1 LVEEKESLLKDVFGL
16 SKQLGRV
23 PFPIIVKQSTGFDV
37 IPVNLQDSSDKML
50 IDNLKG
56 IFRDFLKTS
65 ASTRSRYQG
74 DRINEVGRRI
84 EDALVHE
91 MNKQPFTVKK
101 LPKTGY
107 PDIEISQ
114 SSNRT
119 TYLEMKTSAV
129 QAKSG
134 FRYFYY
140 TNVFKIKSDARHLL
154 LNIAVTEETPR
165 YWKVDNWILSDL
177 SKLSVKLKTEFN
189 ASKDDLMQEKARI
202 ISSLGPC

>member
-1 LVEEKESLLKDVFGL
+1 MIEEKESLLKDIFGL

-23 PFPIIVKQSTGFDV
+23 PFPIIVKQSTGFVV
-37 IPVNLQDSSDKML
+37 IPVNLQDSSDRVL
-50 IDNLKG
+50 IDNLKS
-56 IFRDFLKTS
+56 IFKDFLKTS
-65 ASTRSRYQG
+65 TSTRSRYQG

-84 EDALVHE
+84 ENALVHE
-91 MNKQPFTVKK
+91 MNRHPFTVKK

-114 SSNRT
+114 SSDRI

-165 YWKVDNWILSDL
+165 YWKIDNWILSDL

-202 ISSLGPC
+202 ISSL

>member
-1 LVEEKESLLKDVFGL
+1 MVEEKASLLKDVFGL
-16 SKQLGRV
+16 SKRLGRV

-37 IPVNLQDSSDKML
+37 ISVNLQDSSDKVL
-50 IDNLKG
+50 IDNLKS
-56 IFRDFLKTS
+56 IFKDFLKTS
-65 ASTRSRYQG
+65 TSTRSRYQG

-114 SSNRT
+114 SSDRI

-165 YWKVDNWILSDL
+165 YWKVNNWILSDL

-189 ASKDDLMQEKARI
+189 ASKDDLMEEKARI
-202 ISSLGPC
+202 ISSL

>member
-1 LVEEKESLLKDVFGL
+1 MVEEKESLLKVVFGL
-16 SKQLGRV
+16 SKQLRRI

-37 IPVNLQDSSDKML
+37 VPVNLQDSSDKVL
-50 IDNLKG
+50 IDNLKS
-56 IFRDFLKTS
+56 IFKEFLKTS
-65 ASTRSRYQG
+65 TSTLSRYQG

-84 EDALVHE
+84 EDALVHD

-107 PDIEISQ
+107 LDIEISQ
-114 SSNRT
+114 SSDRI
-119 TYLEMKTSAV
+119 TYLEIKTSAV

-140 TNVFKIKSDARHLL
+140 TNVFKKKSDARHLL

-202 ISSLGPC
+202 ISSL

>member
-1 LVEEKESLLKDVFGL
+1 MIEEKESLLKGIFGL

-23 PFPIIVKQSTGFDV
+23 PFPIIVKQSTGFVV
-37 IPVNLQDSSDKML
+37 IPVNLQDSSDRVL
-50 IDNLKG
+50 IDNLKS
-56 IFRDFLKTS
+56 IFKDFLKTS
-65 ASTRSRYQG
+65 TSTRSRYQG

-84 EDALVHE
+84 ENALVHE

-114 SSNRT
+114 SSDRI

-140 TNVFKIKSDARHLL
+140 TNVFNIKSDARHLP

-189 ASKDDLMQEKARI
+189 ASKDDLMQERARI
-202 ISSLGPC
+202 ISSL

>member
-1 LVEEKESLLKDVFGL
+1 MQILVEEKESLLKVVFGL
-16 SKQLGRV
+16 SKQLGRI
-23 PFPIIVKQSTGFDV
+23 PSTGFDV
-37 IPVNLQDSSDKML
+37 VPVNLQDSSDKVL
-50 IDNLKG
+50 IDNLKS
-56 IFRDFLKTS
+56 IFKEFLKTS
-65 ASTRSRYQG
+65 TSTLSRYQG

-114 SSNRT
+114 SSDRI
-119 TYLEMKTSAV
+119 TYLEMKISAV

-140 TNVFKIKSDARHLL
+140 TNVFKIKSDARHLP

-189 ASKDDLMQEKARI
+189 TSKDDLMQEKARI
-202 ISSLGPC
+202 ISSL

>member
-1 LVEEKESLLKDVFGL
+1 V
-16 SKQLGRV
+16 
-23 PFPIIVKQSTGFDV
+23 
-37 IPVNLQDSSDKML
+37 L
-50 IDNLKG
+50 IENLKS
-56 IFRDFLKTS
+56 IFKDFLKTS
-65 ASTRSRYQG
+65 TSTRSRYQG

-114 SSNRT
+114 SSDHI

-165 YWKVDNWILSDL
+165 YWKVNNWILSDL
-177 SKLSVKLKTEFN
+177 SKLSVKLKAEFN

-202 ISSLGPC
+202 ISSL